1 MNIEDLYHIYVYE
14 VILADI
20 SNNFIF
26 TTLNYSHSSVL
37 EAKYDHDMER

>member
-1 MNIEDLYHIYVYE
+1 MNTEDLYHVYVYE

-20 SNNFIF
+20 SNNLIY
-26 TTLNYSHSSVL
+26 TTLNYPNSFVS